1 MKLTDDMIRAAFAVL
16 FDKHRWERDAE
27 AEEEAREAL
36 QAALDAWE
44 PERRHSPGVAA
55 RQRWARI
62 AARNATNGREG
73 ERP

>member
-36 QAALDAWE
+36 QAALDTWV
-44 PERRHSPGVAA
+44 PDRRRSSSVAA